1 MMKLGAV
8 FIVHIDGALA
18 SAAANSGLPR
28 KSMLPS
34 TVLSAALMAVAFFAA
49 AVEGEDALGD
59 GVVKNGVGIA
69 VGLDVATDGLQRFQ
83 VKEW

>member
-18 SAAANSGLPR
+18 IGSGEFRFAAQVDVAEYG
-28 KSMLPS
+28 
-34 TVLSAALMAVAFFAA
+34 TVGGVDGGGVFAA

-69 VGLDVATDGLQRFQ
+69 GMSPTTA
-83 VKEW
+83 